1 MAQRKNPDFV
11 LRIVLDQ
18 LEERAEGRTNSALY
32 RNSDKERKPTD
43 FLLSPGGPFPAPIGV
58 PVLLDRQQ
66 ASATWT
72 CCDRRFRKLTSLPR

>member
-43 FLLSPGGPFPAPIGV
+43 FLLSPGGPSSPLLSGYRYCLIGSKRV
-58 PVLLDRQQ
+58 RLGH
-66 ASATWT
+66 AATGV
-72 CCDRRFRKLTSLPR
+72 FGN